1 MNKQE
6 LKKATK
12 KINLKKQSTFKLF
25 KREDTIVNV
34 ETRKGQLYKIRV
46 F

>member
-1 MNKQE
+1 MTKKEYKQ
-6 LKKATK
+6 AIK

-34 ETRKGQLYKIRV
+34 ETRKGQLYKIAT